1 MSFKYF
7 PIKSV
12 LLEGNINIIPEKKI
26 VYKLCPGTEF
36 SEGLW
41 NLTVV
46 SLSYNC
52 QSVNEV
58 KDVFSLTCNFVKGQK
73 FSDENEIEN
82 YEMPLITFL
91 LESVPN
97 KSTKKNISFDKT
109 WFHINALSNQLVFT
123 VHNKSNPLF
132 AYQSEFLLQVL
143 FQRLF

>member
-1 MSFKYF
+1 
-7 PIKSV
+7 
-12 LLEGNINIIPEKKI
+12 
-26 VYKLCPGTEF
+26 
-36 SEGLW
+36 
-41 NLTVV
+41 
-46 SLSYNC
+46 
-52 QSVNEV
+52 
-58 KDVFSLTCNFVKGQK
+58 
-73 FSDENEIEN
+73 
-82 YEMPLITFL
+82 MPLITFL